1 MSLSQKSIVKR
12 KPQRAIYDRKEI
24 YKILDSNSLCH
35 VGFIHNNLPVVIP
48 TSYGRIG
55 DVLYI
60 HGALLSR
67 LLLELEKGIPV
78 SVSIAEEK
86 GLVIARSSTNHS
98 MNYESAVIFG
108 KGTLV
113 SDKNKEQALK
123 SILENVIKG
132 RWDEVR
138 EPTKNELKATKVI
151 AISMDE
157 VTGKRRDEGVV
168 DKKSDMDTDVWA
180 GIIPINK
187 EYGKPILDTQLKDSI
202 SLPNSIKN
210 LYK

>member
-1 MSLSQKSIVKR
+1 MTASNKSIIKR
-12 KPQRAIYDRKEI
+12 KPKRAIYNRDEI
-24 YKILDSNSLCH
+24 YKIIDSNSLCH
-35 VGFIHNNLPVVIP
+35 VGFIHNDLPVVIP

-55 DVLYI
+55 SVLYI

-67 LLLELEKGIPV
+67 LLSELEKGIPV
-78 SVSIAEEK
+78 SVSIAQEK
-86 GLVIARSSTNHS
+86 GLVIARSSTHHS
-98 MNYESAVIFG
+98 MNYESVIIFG

-113 SDKNKEQALK
+113 SDKNKKQALK

-138 EPTKNELKATKVI
+138 EPTENELKATKII
-151 AISMDE
+151 AIKMEE

-168 DKKSDMDTDVWA
+168 DKKSDMDANAWA

-187 EYGKPILDTQLKDSI
+187 EYSKPIPDSQLKDSL

-210 LYK
+210 LY

>member
-1 MSLSQKSIVKR
+1 MSLNKKSIVKR

-24 YKILDSNSLCH
+24 YKIIDSYSLCH
-35 VGFIHNNLPVVIP
+35 VGFIYNKLPVVIP

-55 DVLYI
+55 DTLYI

-78 SVSIAEEK
+78 SVSIAQEK

-113 SDKNKEQALK
+113 ADKNKNRALK
-123 SILENVIKG
+123 SILENVLNG

-138 EPTKNELKATKVI
+138 APTDNELKATKVI
-151 AISMDE
+151 AISIDE

-168 DKKSDMDTDVWA
+168 DIKSDKNANVWA
-180 GIIPINK
+180 GIIPINT
-187 EYGKPILDTQLKDSI
+187 EYGKPIPDSQLKDSI

-210 LYK
+210 LYQ